1 VGAEN
6 CWFTC
11 VKSPSDRK
19 KLERYGKAFEQ
30 SVAMLHLRRLCL
42 LDLNAPST
50 LAPKDARE
58 FDYLV
63 FGGILGDNPP
73 RGRTKALRVA
83 LEKTSKE
90 SSLGIRDL
98 GPKQMSTDTAVNV
111 AKRIVD
117 GTPFDKIAFLDT
129 IQIQTG
135 EGEEVELPYRYVADE
150 EGKPILP
157 PGLVEKLMADEE
169 F

>member
-1 VGAEN
+1 
-6 CWFTC
+6 
-11 VKSPSDRK
+11 
-19 KLERYGKAFEQ
+19 
-30 SVAMLHLRRLCL
+30 LRL
-42 LDLNAPST
+42 
-50 LAPKDARE
+50 
-58 FDYLV
+58 
-63 FGGILGDNPP
+63 
-73 RGRTKALRVA
+73 A
-83 LEKTSKE
+83 LEKAGA
-90 SSLGIRDL
+90 LGIRDL
-98 GPKQMSTDTAVNV
+98 GPKQMSTDTAVLV

-117 GTPFDKIAFLDT
+117 GMPFDKIPFLDT